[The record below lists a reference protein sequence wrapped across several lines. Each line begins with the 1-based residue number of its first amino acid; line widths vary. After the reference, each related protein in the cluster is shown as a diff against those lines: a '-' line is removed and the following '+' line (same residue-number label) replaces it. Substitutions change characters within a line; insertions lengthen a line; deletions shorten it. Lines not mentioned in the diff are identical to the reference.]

1 MSVLPTLPPMPNLES
16 LLPGELV
23 RPAVGQNEGAAAD
36 FAGLFTRAL
45 NGVDAQ
51 QHGASRQVEA
61 VETGAS
67 DDLVGAMLASQ
78 QAGLSFSMLV
88 QVRNKVM
95 SAFDDVI
102 KMTI

>member
-1 MSVLPTLPPMPNLES
+1 MSVLPTLPPMPSLES
-16 LLPGELV
+16 LLPGELA
-23 RPAVGQNEGAAAD
+23 RPAANPRENGTAD
-36 FAGLFTRAL
+36 FGGLFTRAL

-51 QHGASRQVEA
+51 AHAASRQVEA

-67 DDLVGAMLASQ
+67 DDLIGAMLASQ

-95 SAFDDVI
+95 SAFDDVM
-102 KMTI
+102 KMTV